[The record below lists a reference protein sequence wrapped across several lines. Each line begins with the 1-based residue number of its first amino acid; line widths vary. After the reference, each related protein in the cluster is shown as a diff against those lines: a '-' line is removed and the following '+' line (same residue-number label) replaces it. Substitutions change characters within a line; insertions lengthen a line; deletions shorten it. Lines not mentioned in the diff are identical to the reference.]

1 MPVSKLGFI
10 ALKEVRHLLRDT
22 RSLMIAILMPLMMT
36 LLYGYAI
43 NLDIK
48 DIKLA
53 VFDYDRTPESRDLV
67 NRFYNSGYFT
77 RADSE
82 PGLEEPDE
90 IFKTGDAHC
99 IFTIKPGFAEALRQG
114 EGFEVG
120 LLLDGA
126 DANMT
131 NAASSYAG
139 IVMTRFLQEQLPP
152 GFEIPGVRLSL
163 GVLYNPDLKSSHF
176 FVLGLIAIILMLV
189 SALLTSLTIAREKET
204 GTLEQLL
211 TAPVRPR
218 EIILGKVIPYF
229 VLASFDGFLVWAFAV
244 FHFGVPMNGSILLMV
259 LFGTVYVLAALSIGI
274 LVSTLVR
281 SQQVAMMTTL
291 MVTMMP
297 SVLLSGFAF
306 DLGNMPRVLQA
317 ISYIVPARYF
327 IVIIRGVMLKG
338 SGLGVLWPQAAAL
351 AVLAFALLA
360 IAAKKFTIRI
370 G

>member
-1 MPVSKLGFI
+1 MGKIGFI

-22 RSLMIAILMPLMMT
+22 RSLMIAILMPVMMT

-53 VFDYDRTPESRDLV
+53 VFDYDRTQESRDLIDS
-67 NRFYNSGYFT
+67 FYNSGYFA

-82 PGLEEPDE
+82 PGIEEPE
-90 IFKTGDAHC
+90 AIFGRGDAHC
-99 IFTIKPGFAEALRQG
+99 ILTIGPGFGEALTAGR
-114 EGFEVG
+114 EYEVG

-126 DANMT
+126 DANT
-131 NAASSYAG
+131 ANAASSYAR
-139 IVMTRFLQEQLPP
+139 IVLSRLLQERLPP
-152 GFEIPGVRLSL
+152 GLEIPGVRLSQQ
-163 GVLYNPDLKSSHF
+163 VLYNPDLKSSHF
-176 FVLGLIAIILMLV
+176 FVLGLIAVILMLV

-211 TAPVRPR
+211 TAPVRPHQ
-218 EIILGKVIPYF
+218 IILGKVIPYF
-229 VLASFDGFLVWAFAV
+229 VLAGFDGFLVWAFAV
-244 FHFGVPMNGSILLMV
+244 FHFGVPMNGSLLLMV
-259 LFGTVYVLAALSIGI
+259 FFGTIYVLAALSIGI
-274 LVSTLVR
+274 LVSTLAR
-281 SQQVAMMTTL
+281 TQQVAMMTTL

-297 SVLLSGFAF
+297 SVLLSGFAI
-306 DLGNMPRVLQA
+306 DIGNMPRVLQA

-327 IVIIRGVMLKG
+327 IVIIRGIMLKG
-338 SGLGVLWPQAAAL
+338 SGLGVLWPQAAGL

-360 IAAKKFTIRI
+360 VAARKFRIRI

>member
-1 MPVSKLGFI
+1 MRKLGFI

-22 RSLMIAILMPLMMT
+22 RSLMIAILMPIMMT

-53 VFDYDRTPESRDLV
+53 VLDYDRTRESRDLV
-67 NRFYNSGYFT
+67 TRFYNSGYFT

-82 PGLEEPDE
+82 PGLEEPE
-90 IFKTGDAHC
+90 QIFRRGDAHC
-99 IFTIKPGFAEALRQG
+99 IVTIGPGFGEALEGGG
-114 EGFEVG
+114 ESEVG

-131 NAASSYAG
+131 NAASSYAR
-139 IVMTRFLQEQLPP
+139 IVLTRLLREQLPP
-152 GFEIPGVRLSL
+152 DFEIPGVRLSQQ
-163 GVLYNPDLKSSHF
+163 VLYNPDLKSSHF
-176 FVLGLIAIILMLV
+176 FVLGLIAVILMLV

-211 TAPVRPR
+211 TAPVKPHQ
-218 EIILGKVIPYF
+218 IILGKVIPYF
-229 VLASFDGFLVWAFAV
+229 VLAGFDGFLVWAFAV

-259 LFGTVYVLAALSIGI
+259 LFGTIYVLAALSIGI
-274 LVSTLVR
+274 LVSTLAKT
-281 SQQVAMMTTL
+281 QQVAMMTTL

-297 SVLLSGFAF
+297 SVLLSGFAV
-306 DLGNMPRVLQA
+306 DISNMPRVLQV
-317 ISYIVPARYF
+317 ISYVVPARYF
-327 IVIIRGVMLKG
+327 IVIIRGIMLKG
-338 SGLGVLWPQAAAL
+338 SGLGVLWPQAVGL
-351 AVLAFALLA
+351 GVLAFALLA
-360 IAAKKFTIRI
+360 VAARKFRIRI

>member
-1 MPVSKLGFI
+1 MGKIGFI

-22 RSLMIAILMPLMMT
+22 RSLMIAILMPIMMT

-53 VFDYDRTPESRDLV
+53 VFDYDRTRESRDLV

-77 RADSE
+77 RAGSG
-82 PGLEEPDE
+82 PGLEEPE
-90 IFKTGDAHC
+90 KIFKRGDAHC
-99 IFTIKPGFAEALRQG
+99 ILTIGPGFGEALERGG
-114 EGFEVG
+114 EFEVG

-131 NAASSYAG
+131 NAASSYAR
-139 IVMTRFLQEQLPP
+139 IVMGRLLEKQLPP
-152 GFEIPGVRLSL
+152 DFEITGVRLSQQ
-163 GVLYNPDLKSSHF
+163 VLYNPDLKSSHF
-176 FVLGLIAIILMLV
+176 FVLGLIAVILMLV

-211 TAPVRPR
+211 TAPVKPHQ
-218 EIILGKVIPYF
+218 IILGKVIPYF
-229 VLASFDGFLVWAFAV
+229 ILAGFDGFLVWAFAV

-274 LVSTLVR
+274 LVSTLAKT
-281 SQQVAMMTTL
+281 QQVAMMTTL

-306 DLGNMPRVLQA
+306 DIKNMPRLLQW

-327 IVIIRGVMLKG
+327 IVIIRGIMLKG
-338 SGLGVLWPQAAAL
+338 SGITVLWPQAVGLAA
-351 AVLAFALLA
+351 LAFALLA
-360 IAAKKFTIRI
+360 IAARKFRIRI